1 MQTSGYSL
9 RAAGP
14 TPDSERYS
22 LSCSSLLNRS
32 PTCVLS
38 SSTPLWAFCSPARTL
53 RHLSSC
59 WTSRPCSGQPW
70 RLRAKAISVSPCCLP
85 SLTVSCRKYASPAI
99 VETPDLLFA
108 AGIIAAAIA
117 AGRIIAAIVATWV
130 DSTSTSGSEALPGV
144 ACTCQMPPNESC
156 FQRRSSRGPNCSSSL
171 ASSFAI
177 GSGNSQAVHPQL
189 QSSQTSYSNWSELT
203 WRSRHC

>member
-14 TPDSERYS
+14 APDSERCS

-32 PTCVLS
+32 PTCVWS
-38 SSTPLWAFCSPARTL
+38 SSVMGSTPLWAFCSPVRTL

-70 RLRAKAISVSPCCLP
+70 RLRAKAISESPYCQP
-85 SLTVSCRKYASPAI
+85 SPTASCRKYAALAF
-99 VETPDLLFA
+99 VETSDLLSA
-108 AGIIAAAIA
+108 AGSIVAATA
-117 AGRIIAAIVATWV
+117 ATWV
-130 DSTSTSGSEALPGV
+130 DSTGTSGSEALPGV
-144 ACTCQMPPNESC
+144 ACTCQMPPNESY

-189 QSSQTSYSNWSELT
+189 QSSRTSYSNWSELT